1 MSQTKPVYASFRSI
15 GAYAPERIL
24 SNADLEKMVDTTDEW
39 IVKRTGIKER
49 HIAAEGEHTSDMGV
63 KAAELAIERSGIA
76 KDEIDLVLCATVTP
90 DYFNMPSTAC
100 IISNKLGINNVQAFD
115 ISAACSGFVY
125 LLSIAKAFIESGM
138 KKNVL
143 VIGAEKFSSVVD
155 YTDRSTCILFG
166 DGAGAAI
173 ISATSN
179 KKEAF
184 IDLHASADGAYA
196 DFLIT
201 PAPGSVNPASQKV
214 IDEGLNFVQMKGNET
229 FKLAVR
235 TLTKDVKEIL
245 EKNNIK
251 SGDIPHF
258 IPHQANYRIIKAVG
272 DALKM
277 REDQVVL
284 TVHKYGNT
292 SAASIPMAINDIY
305 ESGRLQTGELMLL
318 DTFGGGLTWASALLP
333 FAGKAI
339 SK

>member
-15 GAYAPERIL
+15 GAYVPEKIL
-24 SNADLEKMVDTTDEW
+24 SNTDLEKMVDTTDEW

-49 HIAAEGEHTSDMGV
+49 RIAGEDEHTSDMGV
-63 KAAELAIERSGIA
+63 KAAELAIRRSEIS
-76 KDEIDLVLCATVTP
+76 KEEIDLVICATVTP

-100 IISNKLGINNVQAFD
+100 IISNKLGISNVQAFD

-125 LLSIAKAFIESGM
+125 LLSVAKAFIESGM

-143 VIGAEKFSSVVD
+143 VIGAEKFSSIVD

-166 DGAGAAI
+166 DGAGAAM
-173 ISATSN
+173 ISATD
-179 KKEAF
+179 KKEEGF

-196 DFLIT
+196 DFLVT
-201 PAPGSVNPASQKV
+201 PAPGAVYPASQKV

-229 FKLAVR
+229 FKLAVK

-245 EKNNIK
+245 QKNNIN
-251 SGDIPHF
+251 SEDIPHF

-277 REDQVVL
+277 REDQVVV
-284 TVHKYGNT
+284 TVGKYGNT
-292 SAASIPMAINDIY
+292 SAASIPMALNDIY
-305 ESGRLQTGELMLL
+305 ESGRLKNGELMLL

-339 SK
+339 NK

>member
-1 MSQTKPVYASFRSI
+1 MSQTGPVYASFRSI
-15 GAYAPERIL
+15 GAYVPEKIL
-24 SNADLEKMVDTTDEW
+24 SNADLEKMVDTTDDW

-49 HIAAEGEHTSDMGV
+49 RIAAANEYTSDMAA
-63 KAAELAIERSGIA
+63 KACELAIERSGVP
-76 KDEIDLVLCATVTP
+76 KEEIDLVICATVTP

-100 IISNKLGINNVQAFD
+100 IISDKIGIRDVQAFD

-143 VIGAEKFSSVVD
+143 VVGAEKFSSVVD

-166 DGAGAAI
+166 DGAGAAV

-179 KKEAF
+179 KEEGF
-184 IDLHASADGAYA
+184 IDLHASADGQYA
-196 DFLIT
+196 DFLVT
-201 PAPGSVNPASQKV
+201 PAPGAINPASQKV

-229 FKLAVR
+229 FKLAVK

-245 EKNNIK
+245 EKNHID
-251 SGDIPHF
+251 SESIPHF

-277 REDQVVL
+277 KDEQVVL
-284 TVHKYGNT
+284 TVDKFGNT
-292 SAASIPMAINDIY
+292 SAASIPMAINDVW
-305 ESGRLQTGELMLL
+305 ESGRLKSGDLMLL

-333 FAGKAI
+333 FAGKANNQ
-339 SK
+339 